1 MRGSWRWIMSRPVG
15 QSLTTRV
22 LVVARREPQEPIGG
36 SLKRAGYSVTW
47 ADSGPAVTRSLERSP
62 PHIVVVHSPALGH
75 HETGRIVD
83 LAARSRIPVLVL
95 SRPDTDLTFGTLV
108 RQIEAL
114 LRERRGP
121 PEDAESLVAGTLVI
135 DLRCHT
141 AHVDRTAL
149 DLTSKEFELLCVFA
163 RQPGRV
169 WSRQHLIDLVWGY
182 DYAEPRVVTTHIG
195 NLRKKLRAAAAEGAA
210 ESTAEVPCIETV
222 WNVGYRLVVP
232 SAGRSA
238 SAHPAR
244 PAVRSAVCDPGRL
257 PFTGREREM
266 DALRHAIAAAMDGWV
281 QVGVIVGEAGIG
293 KTRLA
298 DEFAGYARD
307 LGART
312 YWGRCR
318 DTPAA
323 QPYEPWLEI
332 VRQWE
337 REDAAVGPS
346 AATDGAGGPRPR
358 AKAAGHRAAGHRGP
372 VFSPRPLERAISP
385 AQGDLA
391 RLHLFDRL
399 AASVREHAEAGP
411 LCLIID
417 DLHWADTS
425 TLRALQHL
433 LGSLREVP
441 LMLVL
446 TYRPSEATQGP
457 VFTDLMA
464 DLVRSDSAVV
474 LPLQP
479 LSRRDVDRFVQLCC
493 YDEVSPES
501 AADIYRQT
509 EGNPFLLTQL
519 VRLLLLH
526 GQPPGSPVGAVH
538 LEKEEGVRHVVLK
551 RLARL
556 SPTCREALDAA
567 SVIGRAFGSSVL
579 AGVLGTPLERLPE
592 RLAEA
597 LSAHLLVPQRD
608 HPDRYRFVHSAFRD
622 VIYDEIPPRER
633 AMLHA
638 EVGLALE
645 NLHQNDLD
653 FYSPVLAHHFAMGV
667 CTGCGEKAVDYC
679 IRAGTSAAARFAWEE
694 ACAQW
699 QSALALLEDLPE
711 GTPRRDGRMVG
722 RVYEDLART
731 YGAAG
736 DLDKAIEAGREA
748 ARRIPAEETVW
759 QARLKR
765 EQTFWLEASGRHT
778 QAETGLMEARVLL
791 GRPDE
796 QRGPDWW
803 QEWIDVQLERA
814 LPPFHDAELDELEDV
829 AAEIGQAIGKH
840 GTLKHKAQLDLI
852 AWLVSLRRH
861 RFVPTEE
868 TVSLAE
874 RLAESYRATDSPRD
888 LFAAEGAMA
897 MTLVLSPDH
906 REQAGRHLSRHWELT
921 RETQDVT
928 LQLQA
933 LWALGI
939 WERLR
944 GQVEA
949 TRTNALQTLSLV
961 GERPI
966 VRYGAQARGNLS
978 WVAWRA
984 GDLGE
989 ARTLAEKALS
999 EFERLSPRCPFEWHA
1014 RWTLLGLDVV
1024 AGDPNGAS
1032 KQAQAILDPS
1042 QQGMPGGLEV
1052 LLHSLV
1058 DEQTRGMREETT
1070 VQTLM
1075 AGAAAH
1081 GYL

>member
-1 MRGSWRWIMSRPVG
+1 MSRPVG
-15 QSLTTRV
+15 QSLVTRV

-47 ADSGPAVTRSLERSP
+47 ADCGQAVTRSLERSP
-62 PHIVVVHSPALGH
+62 PHIVVVHSPVLDRQ
-75 HETGRIVD
+75 ETERIVD
-83 LAARSRIPVLVL
+83 LAGRSHIPVLVL
-95 SRPDTDLTFGTLV
+95 SRPDTDPTMGTLV

-114 LRERRGP
+114 LCEPRGST
-121 PEDAESLVAGTLVI
+121 EDAESLTAGTLVI

-141 AHVDRTAL
+141 VHVDRTAL
-149 DLTSKEFELLCVFA
+149 ELTSKEFELLSVFV

-169 WSRQHLIDLVWGY
+169 WSRQQLIDLVWGY

-195 NLRKKLRAAAAEGAA
+195 NLRKKLRAAAAQGATQ
-210 ESTAEVPCIETV
+210 SIAEVPCIETV
-222 WNVGYRLVVP
+222 RNVGYRLVVP
-232 SAGRSA
+232 VCAGSAAAQSV
-238 SAHPAR
+238 R
-244 PAVRSAVCDPGRL
+244 PATHDAAHDSGRL

-266 DALRHAIAAAMDGWV
+266 DALRHAMATAMEGWV
-281 QVGVIVGEAGIG
+281 QVAIIVGEAGIG

-298 DEFAGYARD
+298 DEFAAYARD
-307 LGART
+307 VGART

-332 VRQWE
+332 VGRWE
-337 REDAAVGPS
+337 REDAAAGRGAASDNAASPAPRA
-346 AATDGAGGPRPR
+346 AATGSGAAR
-358 AKAAGHRAAGHRGP
+358 HQGP

-385 AQGDLA
+385 AQGDIV

-417 DLHWADTS
+417 DMHWADTS

-457 VFTDLMA
+457 VLTDLMA

-479 LSRRDVDRFVQLCC
+479 LSRRDVDRFVRQCC
-493 YDEVSPES
+493 PGDVSPES
-501 AADIYRQT
+501 ATDIYRQT

-526 GQPPGSPVGAVH
+526 GQPPGSPASAVH
-538 LEKEEGVRHVVLK
+538 LEKEEGVRHVVRK

-579 AGVLGTPLERLPE
+579 AGVLDAPVERLSE
-592 RLAEA
+592 RLTEA
-597 LSAHLLVPQRD
+597 LSAHVLVPQQD

-622 VIYDEIPPRER
+622 VIYDEISPRSR

-638 EVGLALE
+638 EVGLVLE
-645 NLHQNDLD
+645 RLHREELDL
-653 FYSPVLAHHFAMGV
+653 YSPVLAHHFAMGV

-679 IRAGTSAAARFAWEE
+679 IRAGISAAARCAWEE

-699 QSALALLEDLPE
+699 QSALALLDELAE
-711 GTPRRDGRMVG
+711 GAPQRGW
-722 RVYEDLART
+722 RVIGLIYEDLARA

-748 ARRIPAEETVW
+748 LRRIPAEEAVW
-759 QARLKR
+759 RARLKR

-778 QAETGLMEARVLL
+778 QAETGLMEACLLL

-814 LPPFHDAELDELEDV
+814 LPPFYDAELDELEDV
-829 AAEIGQAIGKH
+829 AAEIGHVIGEH
-840 GTLKHKAQLDLI
+840 GSLRQKAQLDLI
-852 AWLVSLRRH
+852 TWLVSLRHH

-868 TVSLAE
+868 TMLLAE
-874 RLAESYRATDSPRD
+874 RLAASYLAIGSPHD

-897 MTLVLSPDH
+897 MTLVLSPGH
-906 REQAGRHLSRHWELT
+906 REQAGRHLTRHWELT

-928 LQLQA
+928 LQLRA
-933 LWALGI
+933 LWALGL

-949 TRTNALQTLSLV
+949 TRTNALQTLALI

-966 VRYGAQARGNLS
+966 VRYGARARGNLS
-978 WVAWRA
+978 WVAWRT

-989 ARTLAEKALS
+989 ARTLAETALR
-999 EFERLSPRCPFEWHA
+999 ELEHLSPRCPFEWHA
-1014 RWTLLGLDVV
+1014 RWTLLGLDLL
-1024 AGDPNGAS
+1024 AGNLDEAYQ
-1032 KQAQAILDPS
+1032 QARAILDPS
-1042 QQGMPGGLEV
+1042 QQGMPGDLEE
-1052 LLHSLV
+1052 LLRRLV
-1058 DEQTRGMREETT
+1058 DDQSRGTAEETT
-1070 VQTLM
+1070 VRALR
-1075 AGAAAH
+1075 AAAAAQ